1 DIGSVEDQRLA
12 IVSYLDARQKLD
24 ALNRRLSIASI
35 GAGFAGSAAAIGAS
49 LLTNGGLIA
58 LGASVAIGVV
68 GEVANRVLQR
78 KMRDPRSI
86 EHMKEFH
93 PKAAAMFEKLDRP
106 TVSRAHWLDRE
117 EYQVLS
123 PAEQQAYDKAV
134 AEILEHNKR
143 SEAKAKIW
151 NGVARASGY
160 AGLILPLL
168 FTPPGWV
175 VTATVI
181 GGSVGGMLMAN
192 RFTNQIVPTH
202 TDA

>member
-1 DIGSVEDQRLA
+1 MSSAAALTEKPFVSLETAYLGTRSRERKAEEKADPTLARRLDRVDRKEIHSVPGQIDTFEESRLKDIGSVEDQRMA
-12 IVSYLDARQKLD
+12 IESYQDARQKLD
-24 ALNRRLSIASI
+24 ARNRRLSIASI

-106 TVSRAHWLDRE
+106 TVSRAHWLDRVVRLLLRRTQ
-117 EYQVLS
+117 Y
-123 PAEQQAYDKAV
+123 
-134 AEILEHNKR
+134 
-143 SEAKAKIW
+143 
-151 NGVARASGY
+151 
-160 AGLILPLL
+160 LILLA
-168 FTPPGWV
+168 V
-175 VTATVI
+175 EE
-181 GGSVGGMLMAN
+181 
-192 RFTNQIVPTH
+192 
-202 TDA
+202 